1 MKTEIL
7 NIETIE
13 ATKFN
18 VETTIVTLS
27 ECPTKEEM
35 DFLFGNDESIILEF

>member
-1 MKTEIL
+1 MNNEIL

-13 ATKFN
+13 ATDFN

-35 DFLFGNDESIILEF
+35 DFLFDNDESIILEF